1 MTLTEKQDCAAEI
14 ADIINAFQ
22 ASLDFMN
29 NGDERSSS
37 IMFNSALREAK
48 NIKRK
53 IAFLR
58 NIAPEISEEKQ
69 LRERG
74 EL

>member
-14 ADIINAFQ
+14 ADIISAFQ

-29 NGDERSSS
+29 GSDERSSA

-48 NIKRK
+48 NTKRK

>member
-14 ADIINAFQ
+14 ADIISAFQ

-29 NGDERSSS
+29 NGDERSSA

-48 NIKRK
+48 NIKLK

>member
-14 ADIINAFQ
+14 ADIITAFQ

-29 NGDERSSS
+29 DGDERNSA
-37 IMFNSALREAK
+37 IMFNSALCEAR
-48 NIKRK
+48 NTKRK

-69 LRERG
+69 L
-74 EL
+74 